1 MRKGTV
7 HATVVNLDMEQS
19 QTLKCHLSGGIWKT
33 ARIRY
38 IAGEMHEHNAFGKPE
53 QVEIQTMDS
62 VRIEDGAMKIAIP
75 PCCVMEITLE

>member
-1 MRKGTV
+1 
-7 HATVVNLDMEQS
+7 
-19 QTLKCHLSGGIWKT
+19 
-33 ARIRY
+33 
-38 IAGEMHEHNAFGKPE
+38 MHEHNAFGKPE

>member
-1 MRKGTV
+1 M
-7 HATVVNLDMEQS
+7 NLDMEQS

-33 ARIRY
+33 AQIRY